1 MATTVKKLI
10 ELLEPYAKNENALI
24 TNHENEDFIHIVNKS
39 NGDVILSTKKPIG
52 YCNRSSGY
60 VYPTEVEDYLGVSPE
75 LDENVDLCEITLP
88 NLDEEDNPQK
98 FGKPVMKESKYKKGF
113 EELMCYF
120 DSISDEEKPK
130 ISKRLEKL
138 GL

>member
-1 MATTVKKLI
+1 MTTVRKLI

-24 TNHENEDFIHIVNKS
+24 TNHENADFVHICSTSQGN
-39 NGDVILSTKKPIG
+39 VILTTEKPIG

-60 VYPTEVEDYLGVSPE
+60 VYPTEVEDYLGVSSE
-75 LDENVDLCEITLP
+75 LDENVDLHEMTLP
-88 NLDEEDNPQK
+88 NLDGEENPQK
-98 FGKPVMKESKYKKGF
+98 FGTPIMKESKYKKAY

-130 ISKRLEKL
+130 LNEKL
-138 GL
+138 KELGL